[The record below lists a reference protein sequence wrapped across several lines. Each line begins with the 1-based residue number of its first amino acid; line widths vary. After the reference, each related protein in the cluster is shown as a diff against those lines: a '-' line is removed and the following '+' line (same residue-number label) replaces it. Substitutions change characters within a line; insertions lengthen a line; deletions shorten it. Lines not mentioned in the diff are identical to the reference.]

1 MAFTL
6 YRTRRTISGQVPGV
20 RADIDVR
27 TGGEQIARAVSG
39 IGGAMANLGLRWDL
53 MEASTQLN
61 EAQMKAEQEHNRLM
75 LELPDLEPS
84 EHAKAYEKSL
94 KVQQSLTPEN
104 KRAASAYG
112 QYLNDFTAR
121 RDKSVTDATKAKL
134 KDNKRA
140 VGFIMQQEAI
150 QTGNTKKYFTHLE
163 EGKLLGVYDAEEVVK
178 YKQATID
185 GRERYVKLQ
194 TAEQLEQLEI
204 QREEDRDTISK
215 LIRAGQSADSIIEGS
230 SLDEKE
236 QFTWFER
243 QRTETERRLK
253 GEAIVTDR
261 TVLRR
266 LESLAYDVGKGAI
279 TEAEFKNELDNARYP
294 EKGSPSIN
302 DNQFTAIATLA
313 EKQFESY
320 QSEAMD
326 IRERYALVQLVTL
339 PSEEAFAEM
348 LARLTSKFEKEQ
360 AQTLRQLQFDNLD
373 QYKKALRDWLKEN
386 KDANAD
392 EIYIEGRR
400 LLTHYRKTPDQLRLE
415 HQKVFDVGVLGI
427 ATAGVDIS
435 AIEEPIKF
443 SFNLDRLNRVFRSL
457 TPEKK
462 RLFKSTWERAKK
474 AGVTEEKFLEEW
486 NK

>member
-61 EAQMKAEQEHNRLM
+61 EAQMKSEQEHNRLM
-75 LELPDLEPS
+75 LELPGLEPS

-185 GRERYVKLQ
+185 GRERYMKLQ
-194 TAEQLEQLEI
+194 TAKQLEQLEI

-215 LIRAGQSADSIIEGS
+215 LIRAGQSADTAIEGS
-230 SLDEKE
+230 NLDEKE

-243 QRTETERRLK
+243 QRLAVERRLK
-253 GEAIVTDR
+253 GEVIVTDLARKHELLDMAAAINWPERQVTPQGVKILAYEGRYGAVANLDDAAYDEVMDSIRKAEEDKIPFTKKHIETTIGELITGAPSSVLGLPLPTLR
-261 TVLRR
+261 TREDAIRHATNAFGRFVNRIPGVMDTIDAKFPPEKIKSTPEEPKGTSAYDFDGELIGSYNPNGSITLNQEGTRR
-266 LESLAYDVGKGAI
+266 LWEIAGRDV
-279 TEAEFKNELDNARYP
+279 
-294 EKGSPSIN
+294 
-302 DNQFTAIATLA
+302 
-313 EKQFESY
+313 
-320 QSEAMD
+320 
-326 IRERYALVQLVTL
+326 
-339 PSEEAFAEM
+339 
-348 LARLTSKFEKEQ
+348 
-360 AQTLRQLQFDNLD
+360 
-373 QYKKALRDWLKEN
+373 KKARQMAEENRYVIPVLKE
-386 KDANAD
+386 
-392 EIYIEGRR
+392 E
-400 LLTHYRKTPDQLRLE
+400 
-415 HQKVFDVGVLGI
+415 
-427 ATAGVDIS
+427 
-435 AIEEPIKF
+435 
-443 SFNLDRLNRVFRSL
+443 
-457 TPEKK
+457 
-462 RLFKSTWERAKK
+462 
-474 AGVTEEKFLEEW
+474 
-486 NK
+486 